1 MNTNCFL
8 YAFIRTPK
16 EYYRSM
22 SKFNPNTDQS
32 IEVARKDYSG
42 TPSSALDLME
52 IYAAAYRSRFVL
64 MGIFVGCLM
73 LAAGA
78 TLLITR
84 KYDGIATVEVRQ
96 EAEKVLGTED
106 DRESVSNRVD
116 VERFL
121 DTQVGL
127 ARSRVVLTA
136 VADELG
142 LFREN
147 TFLEEMNVSEEPE
160 TGLVLSEQEAR
171 RKLVL
176 ETLDENLSVS
186 FSGQT
191 RLLKIVFRSPDSR
204 LSAKVAN
211 SVAENYIRSN
221 LQRKSESSS
230 YALEFLQAQLR
241 EAQIRLEASQRA
253 ALEYG
258 RRTRI
263 VDVSSAA
270 SATNNEESTQ
280 PRSLITAQLV
290 QLNSDYTQAVA
301 ERVAA
306 EQKWIRTRSQPILNN
321 PDVLANQA
329 IQGLLEQRATLQSEY
344 ELQLETRQS
353 DFPSVRQVSAKLQEI
368 ERQLTAVASNIRSG
382 VQSQFEIAKARER
395 QLLRQ
400 LEALKGETLVEQ
412 SQTIQLTILRREADT
427 NRVQFESLLRR
438 YNQLNA
444 ESGVQANNLA
454 IVDQAVIDPEPVW
467 PNIPLNIV
475 LALMAAFGL
484 SVIYMFVDSQLFDR
498 IRTPA
503 DVKDKLNLP
512 ILGAI
517 PITTE
522 IMSEVSDQKSE
533 ISEAF
538 NLIRTGISVSSV
550 NGAPKSV
557 MLTSV
562 QASEGKTSSCVSIA
576 IGFARL
582 GKRVLLIDVDLRRPN
597 IHRLLDLPNKVG
609 MSSIL
614 STQSAVDDA
623 IQQCAY
629 PGLDVIT
636 GGPVA
641 PSPTD
646 LLMGNQFKAMMDQ
659 MVGRYDIVLVDTPP
673 LLSLADAEILSGQ
686 VEAIVFVL
694 ESGRNGRKSILNA
707 ISRIQK
713 SEANFAGV
721 VLTKYNPGEMGYGN
735 YGEYAYVYRYADS
748 TKD

>member
-1 MNTNCFL
+1 
-8 YAFIRTPK
+8 
-16 EYYRSM
+16 M